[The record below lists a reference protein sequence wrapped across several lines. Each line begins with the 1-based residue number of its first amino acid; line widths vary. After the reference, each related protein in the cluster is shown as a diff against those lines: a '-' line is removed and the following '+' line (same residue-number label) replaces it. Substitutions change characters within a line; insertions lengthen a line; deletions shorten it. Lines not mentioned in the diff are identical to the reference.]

1 MCALNWRRNLS
12 TRAWYAAQAA
22 DSSTCPTL
30 CPTGNDL
37 TKPVACQQASKY
49 DEAMP
54 SVPSTEVDA
63 AARLRAVVGKMSRRL
78 NATARGAGL
87 TTSQLSALG
96 VVARSGPLGISELA
110 EIEHMNPTMLSR
122 VVGALVDAGLVRR
135 RPDPDD
141 RRAGV
146 VEVTAN
152 GRRTHDRLRAERG
165 RILADGLA
173 ALDADQRSTIESA
186 LPALE
191 ALVAAMRRDTAPR

>member
-1 MCALNWRRNLS
+1 
-12 TRAWYAAQAA
+12 
-22 DSSTCPTL
+22 
-30 CPTGNDL
+30 
-37 TKPVACQQASKY
+37 
-49 DEAMP
+49 MP

-110 EIEHMNPTMLSR
+110 EIEHTNPTMLSR

-135 RPDPDD
+135 RPDTDD

-152 GRRTHDRLRAERG
+152 GRRTHDRLRAERS

>member
-1 MCALNWRRNLS
+1 
-12 TRAWYAAQAA
+12 
-22 DSSTCPTL
+22 
-30 CPTGNDL
+30 
-37 TKPVACQQASKY
+37 
-49 DEAMP
+49 MP
-54 SVPSTEVDA
+54 SAPSTDVDA

>member
-1 MCALNWRRNLS
+1 
-12 TRAWYAAQAA
+12 
-22 DSSTCPTL
+22 
-30 CPTGNDL
+30 
-37 TKPVACQQASKY
+37 
-49 DEAMP
+49 
-54 SVPSTEVDA
+54 
-63 AARLRAVVGKMSRRL
+63 LRAVVGALSRRL

-96 VVARSGPLGISELA
+96 VIARSGPIRISDLA

-135 RPDPDD
+135 RVDPDD
-141 RRAGV
+141 RRAGL

-173 ALDADQRSTIESA
+173 SLDPSQRLAVESA

-191 ALVAAMRRDTAPR
+191 SLVAAMRRDRAPR

>member
-1 MCALNWRRNLS
+1 MP
-12 TRAWYAAQAA
+12 TTPAAA
-22 DSSTCPTL
+22 
-30 CPTGNDL
+30 
-37 TKPVACQQASKY
+37 V
-49 DEAMP
+49 
-54 SVPSTEVDA
+54 EVDVP
-63 AARLRAVVGKMSRRL
+63 ARLRAIVGGMSRRL

-96 VVARSGPLGISELA
+96 VIARTGPIRLSELA
-110 EIEHMNPTMLSR
+110 EVEHMNPTMLSR

-135 RPDPDD
+135 RVDPED
-141 RRAGV
+141 RRAGL

-173 ALDADQRSTIESA
+173 AIDPSQRAAVESA

-191 ALVAAMRRDTAPR
+191 ALVAAMRRERGPR

>member
-1 MCALNWRRNLS
+1 
-12 TRAWYAAQAA
+12 
-22 DSSTCPTL
+22 
-30 CPTGNDL
+30 
-37 TKPVACQQASKY
+37 
-49 DEAMP
+49 
-54 SVPSTEVDA
+54 
-63 AARLRAVVGKMSRRL
+63 LRAVVGALSRRL

-96 VVARSGPLGISELA
+96 VVARSGPMRLSELA

-122 VVGALVDAGLVRR
+122 VAGALVDAGLLRR

-141 RRAGV
+141 GRAGL

-173 ALDADQRSTIESA
+173 ALDPAERTAVEDA

-191 ALVAAMRRDTAPR
+191 ALVAAMRREGTVR